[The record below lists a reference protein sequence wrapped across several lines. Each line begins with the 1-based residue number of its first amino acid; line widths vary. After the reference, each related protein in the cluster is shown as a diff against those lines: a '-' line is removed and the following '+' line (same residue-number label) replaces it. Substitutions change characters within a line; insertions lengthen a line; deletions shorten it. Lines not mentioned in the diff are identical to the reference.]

1 MKTLK
6 ISLTALFVLVGMML
20 LSAEATT
27 GYGVLLHWV
36 VFVMYAIFLA
46 TLHHYGM
53 FKIQKY
59 STSDIDPKLC
69 IYLHNRGA
77 LAEFMRNINNQP
89 DTTPT
94 LKGFD
99 WASTPEGYEYWEII
113 NDCYEK

>member
-6 ISLTALFVLVGMML
+6 IFLTALFVLIGMML
-20 LSAEATT
+20 LSVEATT
-27 GYGVLLHWV
+27 GLGVILHWA
-36 VFVMYAIFLA
+36 VFMMYAIFLA
-46 TLHHYGM
+46 ILHHYGM

-59 STSDIDPKLC
+59 FTSDVDPKLC
-69 IYLHNRGA
+69 IYLHKHGA

-113 NDCYEK
+113 NDGFGK